1 MNLTLLQGQV
11 AVMDAKSNAGPSI
24 VTANKRARS
33 RILHRINPN
42 FPGVRGLRDLWRG
55 WRDYREL
62 WLTVGVYD
70 IRKRYRRSLLGPF
83 WITISLGAF
92 ILGLSYIYVPLV
104 GGEMTSFLPFVA
116 FGFIAW
122 QFISQLVIEG
132 CTVFI
137 SNGAIIQQLR
147 APLSVYIYQTVWRH
161 LIILAHNL
169 LIYVIVAAAYQ
180 LWPTWQTLLVVPGI
194 LLVSINGV
202 SLGMLLGTLCA
213 RFRDIPPIVTTVM
226 QMMFLLTP
234 ILWRPHQIEGRE
246 FLYLFNPFFYL
257 VEIIREPLQGV
268 SPSLFTWSVAVG
280 LTAAGFVVSLL
291 FFSRFRN
298 RIVYWL

>member
-1 MNLTLLQGQV
+1 
-11 AVMDAKSNAGPSI
+11 
-24 VTANKRARS
+24 
-33 RILHRINPN
+33 
-42 FPGVRGLRDLWRG
+42 
-55 WRDYREL
+55 
-62 WLTVGVYD
+62 VGVYD

-137 SNGAIIQQLR
+137 SNGPIIQQLR

-161 LIILAHNL
+161 LI
-169 LIYVIVAAAYQ
+169 
-180 LWPTWQTLLVVPGI
+180 WPTWQTLLVVPGI

-234 ILWRPHQIEGRE
+234 ILWRPTRSR
-246 FLYLFNPFFYL
+246 
-257 VEIIREPLQGV
+257 VESSSTCSTHSSIWWRSSASLCKASLPRSSLGAWPSG
-268 SPSLFTWSVAVG
+268 SPQF
-280 LTAAGFVVSLL
+280 GFVVSLL